1 MKTFLK
7 SVLFAIRGMRQ
18 FFSRDRNG
26 KIQIVIGV
34 TAIALGFTVSLSSFQ
49 WLLVLF
55 CIGLVI
61 SLEMINSAIER
72 YCDLITTDFHPGIK
86 IIKDVAAGAVLVASI
101 MSLVIGLIIF
111 IPALVNFL
119 NSIRWVS
126 VNVSLYRLA
135 LRCFY
140 WR

>member
-1 MKTFLK
+1 MTPFLN
-7 SVLFAIRGMRQ
+7 SVLFAMQGMKQ
-18 FFSRDRNG
+18 FFFRDRNG
-26 KIQIVIGV
+26 KIQLVIGV
-34 TAIALGFTVSLSSFQ
+34 TAVALGLTVSLSPFQ

-111 IPALVNFL
+111 IPALVDFL
-119 NSIRWVS
+119 NNIR
-126 VNVSLYRLA
+126 
-135 LRCFY
+135 
-140 WR
+140 

>member
-1 MKTFLK
+1 MKTFFNA
-7 SVLFAIRGMRQ
+7 VLFALQGMKQ

-26 KIQIVIGV
+26 QIQMVIGI
-34 TAIALGFTVSLSSFQ
+34 TAIILGFTVSLTPFQ

-72 YCDLITTDFHPGIK
+72 FCDLVTTEFHPGIK

-101 MSLVIGLIIF
+101 TSLIIGLIIF
-111 IPALVNFL
+111 IPALVHFLNFL
-119 NSIRWVS
+119 K
-126 VNVSLYRLA
+126 
-135 LRCFY
+135 
-140 WR
+140 

>member
-1 MKTFLK
+1 MKTFFNA
-7 SVLFAIRGMRQ
+7 VLFALQGMKQ

-26 KIQIVIGV
+26 QIQMVIGI
-34 TAIALGFTVSLSSFQ
+34 TAIILGFTVSLTPFQ

-72 YCDLITTDFHPGIK
+72 FCDLVTTEFHPGIK

-101 MSLVIGLIIF
+101 TSLIIGLIIF
-111 IPALVNFL
+111 IPALVQVLNFL
-119 NSIRWVS
+119 K
-126 VNVSLYRLA
+126 
-135 LRCFY
+135 
-140 WR
+140 